1 METKV
6 NYAMVGLFVIIL
18 GIMIIIIPLWLSS
31 GLSNKV
37 YHVYA
42 VYINES
48 VAGLS
53 QGSTVK
59 YNGVDVGAVKSISL
73 NTKNPQEVIILL
85 NIEEGTPI
93 TTATRATVM
102 IQGLTGVGYVSLSGG
117 APNAPPLVAA
127 ANQPY
132 PVILS
137 KPSFFLR
144 LDSIATKL
152 TDNLDKL
159 STHMDQ
165 VLSPA
170 NQKAFSDTLANLDR
184 VTTMLANNSA
194 SMNNSLQSA
203 NVVLKNT
210 ATASQQFPLII
221 KNIQSTELQ
230 LNQLMTQWNYLSR
243 SVSGNTLPRVDD
255 VLGNL
260 QSLSQSVKQNPSVL
274 IRGQANRPLGPG
286 E

>member
-18 GIMIIIIPLWLSS
+18 GVMIIVIPLWLSS

-48 VAGLS
+48 VAGLN
-53 QGSTVK
+53 QGSEVK
-59 YNGVDVGAVKSISL
+59 YNGVSVGTVKSVSL
-73 NTKNPQEVIILL
+73 NASNPQQVIILL

-93 TTATRATVM
+93 TTLTRATVM
-102 IQGLTGVGYVSLSGG
+102 VQGLTGVGYVSLTGG
-117 APNAPPLVAA
+117 SPTAPPLVAGPH
-127 ANQPY
+127 QQY
-132 PVILS
+132 PVIQS

-152 TDNLDKL
+152 ADNLDKL
-159 STHMDQ
+159 STHLDQ
-165 VLSPA
+165 ALNQQ
-170 NQKAFSDTLANLDR
+170 NQKAFANTLANLDR
-184 VTTMLANNSA
+184 ITTTLANNSEKL
-194 SMNNSLQSA
+194 NSSIQSA
-203 NVVLKNT
+203 DVVLKNT
-210 ATASQQFPLII
+210 AVASQQFPLII
-221 KNIQSTELQ
+221 KNIQSTETQ
-230 LNQLMTQWNYLSR
+230 LNQLVLQWGYLSQ
-243 SVSGNTLPRVDD
+243 SVNSTTIPKVND

-260 QSLSQSVKQNPSVL
+260 QSLSQSVKQNPSIL
-274 IRGQANRPLGPG
+274 IRGQQNRPLGPG

>member
-18 GIMIIIIPLWLSS
+18 GVMAIVIPLWLSS
-31 GLSNKV
+31 GLSNNV
-37 YHVYA
+37 YHIYA

-53 QGSTVK
+53 QGSAVK
-59 YNGVDVGAVKSISL
+59 YNGVDVGTVKSISL
-73 NTKNPQEVIILL
+73 NKRDSQQVIILL

-102 IQGLTGVGYVSLSGG
+102 IQGLTGVGYVSLTGG
-117 APNAPPLVAA
+117 APHAPPLVAGPH
-127 ANQPY
+127 QQY
-132 PVILS
+132 PVIQS

-152 TDNLDKL
+152 ADNIDKL
-159 STHMDQ
+159 STHLDQ
-165 VLSPA
+165 ALNQQ
-170 NQKAFSDTLANLDR
+170 NQKAFANTLANLDR
-184 VTTMLANNSA
+184 ITTTLANNSEKL
-194 SMNNSLQSA
+194 NSSIQSA
-203 NVVLKNT
+203 DVVLKNS
-210 ATASQQFPLII
+210 AIASQQF
-221 KNIQSTELQ
+221 
-230 LNQLMTQWNYLSR
+230 NQLVLQWGYLSQAVN
-243 SVSGNTLPRVDD
+243 SSTLPKVND

-260 QSLSQSVKQNPSVL
+260 QSFSQSVKQNPSIL
-274 IRGQANRPLGPG
+274 IRGQQNRPLGPG